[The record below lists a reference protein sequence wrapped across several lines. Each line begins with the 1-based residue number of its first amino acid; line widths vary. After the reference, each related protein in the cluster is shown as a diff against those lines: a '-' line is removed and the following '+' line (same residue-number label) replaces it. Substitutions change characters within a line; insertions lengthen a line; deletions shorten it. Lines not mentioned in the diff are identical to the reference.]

1 MNKKFLNDFS
11 NEQARILKIAKDHK
25 IDIDFRDIKYVLDL
39 CVAYSLWP
47 KQAYWKEVFDKV
59 VEISQ
64 EDISQDKVLN
74 KVKQWTNRHF
84 DQAIKQ
90 GLVQKNTSLDDKRVV
105 VFEWTKKGH
114 KLMQDIFQN
123 S

>member
-11 NEQARILKIAKDHK
+11 NEQARILKIAKAHK
-25 IDIDFRDIKYVLDL
+25 IDIDFRDVKYMLDL

-47 KQAYWKEVFDKV
+47 EKAYWKEVFDKV

-64 EDISQDKVLN
+64 EDISDAKVLN

-90 GLVQKNTSLDDKRVV
+90 GLVQKNTSLKDKRVV
-105 VFEWTKKGH
+105 VFEWTEKGH
-114 KLMQDIFQN
+114 KLMNDIFLR
-123 S
+123 